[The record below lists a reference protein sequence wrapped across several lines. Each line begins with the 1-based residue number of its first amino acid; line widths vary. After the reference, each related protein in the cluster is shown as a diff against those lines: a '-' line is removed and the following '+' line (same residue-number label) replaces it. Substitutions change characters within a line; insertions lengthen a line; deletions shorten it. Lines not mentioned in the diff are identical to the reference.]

1 MEETVSRYPS
11 SDNSF
16 RRRGRR
22 SRYAS
27 ASCLEERVDE
37 SQVEGCCI
45 DLATDPLTQVHV
57 LLVRGLWEEATERER
72 RTRVEG
78 MLDAVF
84 VHPDH
89 VRGRARGSAAAAG
102 RTGRGGAT
110 APGWYGT
117 VGVGGGT

>member
-1 MEETVSRYPS
+1 MEKIVPS
-11 SDNSF
+11 SALSDNSF
-16 RRRGRR
+16 HRPGAW
-22 SRYAS
+22 SRYSS
-27 ASCLEERVDE
+27 ASCLKVRVDE